1 MKRTKRSVGTR
12 QEVAIRAW
20 QQIDSQSVGAPEL
33 EVIQKAIR
41 EALGEGAVESPAA
54 IARTLADIG
63 AQLRHPEVLECDT
76 RWREEKLASFVDRE
90 ALRFT
95 TVAAALES
103 FARLEESRQQ
113 FAVARDE
120 AGLRQLRELG
130 LKLRKEFEFRARQ
143 SREQSEGILAREL
156 DQWLAVWLQTP
167 EIFSEWLSLRRRSPE
182 FIKALGSGAEG
193 S

>member
-1 MKRTKRSVGTR
+1 MKRSKKSVGTR

-33 EVIQKAIR
+33 EFIQKTIR

-54 IARTLADIG
+54 IARTLADTG
-63 AQLRHPEVLECDT
+63 AELRHPEVLECDT
-76 RWREEKLASFVDRE
+76 RWREEKLSSFVDQE

-95 TVAAALES
+95 KVAAAVES
-103 FARLEESRQQ
+103 FARLEESRQR
-113 FAVARDE
+113 FAVAGDD
-120 AGLRQLRELG
+120 AGLRQLREFG
-130 LKLRKEFEFRARQ
+130 LKLRREFEFRAGQ
-143 SREQSEGILAREL
+143 AREEPEGILAREL

-182 FIKALGSGAEG
+182 FIKTLGSGAEG